1 MTILEE
7 VRSGLATR
15 LGTIPGVQVHGM
27 VPDALDPPA
36 IIIPPP
42 TVSSYFGSVS
52 GAPGYFDATFEVA
65 VLVSSATDTN
75 QLQLLP
81 FLERSGT
88 QSIFA
93 TLMGDTGLGGLNV
106 EAKPVS
112 SRPLGKTEIGNVSY
126 FGAAVT
132 INVIVGD

>member
-1 MTILEE
+1 MTTLDQVRLGLE
-7 VRSGLATR
+7 TR
-15 LGTIPGVQVHGM
+15 LGTIPGVKAWGI

-36 IIIPPP
+36 IIVPPP
-42 TVSSYFGSVS
+42 TVPSYFGDLDSQWFEV
-52 GAPGYFDATFEVA
+52 TFEVA
-65 VLVSSATDTN
+65 VLMSTATDTN
-75 QLQLLP
+75 QLQLIP

-93 TLMGDTGLGGLNV
+93 TVMTDTSLGGLNV

-126 FGAAVT
+126 YGAAVT
-132 INVIVGD
+132 INVIVGA